1 MKQEGLEG
9 KYLHRLQDSLDWLV
23 SLYNKPES
31 PGEEIRYFAGL
42 VSSELPLG
50 AVTVLYLDKNRTVA
64 KHAEWICPGEHAGL
78 ETCDGAVL
86 SACLRSLGP
95 GESERLPCG
104 ENPPELFPV
113 FEKGALAGAFLF
125 WKAGGKVWTAEEK
138 KTLSVFSFFAGLSVG
153 RRERTSRKE
162 LSHFVFNSMLD
173 SLSASVYVTNIRTD
187 EILFMNKSM
196 KREFGIQDP
205 EGKVCWKVLQK
216 GMEKRCEFCPIE
228 RLLEGSG
235 GSFCKWEEKNTV
247 TGRYYENYDSLIQWV
262 DGSLVHLQQ
271 SIDVTESRQMAAAAR
286 FDELTG
292 FLDRRFG
299 KEELSQALAKAK
311 RENQPVTLA
320 LYDVNVLKEIN
331 DTYGH
336 REGDELLRVIAEE
349 AQKKLAPGDV
359 AFRLG
364 GDEFVLAFYGK
375 TEHNVF
381 ELMKDLAVNLG
392 RRRQSSQKPYQIGF
406 CYGIQGVFPEDN
418 LTLDKIIALADEKM
432 YERKKRFHILKR
444 DAELKKAG
452 SVTVENGQFSYEKEY
467 LYDALVQSTD
477 NYIYV
482 CDIKTGAFR
491 YPKSMVEEF
500 DLPGEIIKNAAAVLG
515 EKVHAY
521 DKQAFLESNQEIED
535 GRTDTHLVE
544 YRAKNRRG
552 EWVWLRCRGHVE
564 RDEHG
569 TPRLFAGV
577 ITNLGQKNKIDHVTG
592 LFNRFEFE
600 NEIRRRASSSV
611 AAEFSILLLDIDDF
625 KNINDLYNRVFGD
638 EIIRI
643 TAQKIQTLLPRDTP
657 VYRLDGDEFGIVVNG
672 GDESRVRKIYSAICE
687 NFGRQQEYDG
697 KKYFCTLSA
706 GCVFYPRDAAT
717 YEDLFKFAEYCLDY
731 SKNNGKNRITLY
743 TEEILAHKERSLE
756 LTELMRESME
766 QGYRGFELYYQ
777 PQVNAS
783 SKQVVGAEA
792 LARWR
797 CDKYGEVSPVEFIPI
812 LEESGLIVPAGKW
825 IFYQAAKKCREWR
838 RIQPDFV
845 MSINLSYL
853 QVADPDFLPF
863 LRRTL
868 TSLEVDPAN
877 LVVEFTESYLVKN
890 GDSLHNIFDAIR
902 SLGIKIAM
910 DDFGTGYSS
919 LEVLKKAPADTVKI
933 DRAFIK
939 DIRTSSF
946 DATFIRFIVE
956 LCHDVGI
963 EVCLEG
969 VESPEEYQIV
979 SPMNLDY
986 IQGFLFGRP
995 EPAESFERKFMRI

>member
-1 MKQEGLEG
+1 MRQIGLDG
-9 KYLHRLQDSLDWLV
+9 KYLHRLQDSLDWV
-23 SLYNKPES
+23 FPFCDKPES
-31 PGEEIRYFAGL
+31 LGEEVRHFAGL

-50 AVTVLYLDKNRTVA
+50 AVTVLYLDKNRAVEEY
-64 KHAEWICPGEHAGL
+64 AEWVCPGEHAGL
-78 ETCDGAVL
+78 DSCGRTAISE
-86 SACLRSLGP
+86 CLQSLKP
-95 GESERLPCG
+95 GESVRFPCG
-104 ENPPELFPV
+104 DNPPELYPV
-113 FEKGALAGAFLF
+113 FEKQELTGALLF
-125 WKAGGKVWTAEEK
+125 WKAGGKEWTAEER
-138 KTLSVFSFFAGLSVG
+138 KTLDVFSFLAGLSVG
-153 RRERTSRKE
+153 RRERTARRE

-173 SLSASVYVTNIRTD
+173 SLSASVYITDIHTD

-196 KREFGIQDP
+196 KREFGIENP

-228 RLLEGSG
+228 KLLENSG
-235 GSFCKWEEKNTV
+235 GSFYKWEEKNTI
-247 TGRYYENYDSLIQWV
+247 TGRYYENYDSLVQWV

-271 SIDVTESRQMAAAAR
+271 SIDVTESKRMAEAAR

-299 KEELSQALAKAK
+299 KEALVEAIARAKE
-311 RENQPVTLA
+311 ENLPITLT

-336 REGDELLRVIAEE
+336 REGDELLAVIAEE
-349 AQKKLAPGDV
+349 VQKKLGPSDV

-375 TEHNVF
+375 TEQDVF
-381 ELMKDLAVNLG
+381 ELMKELAVDLG
-392 RRRQSSQKPYQIGF
+392 RRRKSSQKPYEIGF
-406 CYGIQGVFPEDN
+406 CYGVQGVFPEDN
-418 LTLDKIIALADEKM
+418 LTLDRILALADEKM
-432 YERKKRFHILKR
+432 YERKKQFHILKR
-444 DAELKKAG
+444 ETELKKTE
-452 SVTVENGQFSYEKEY
+452 SVTIEDGQFSYEKEY

-482 CDIKTGAFR
+482 CDMKTGAFR

-500 DLPGEIIKNAAAVLG
+500 DLPGEIIKNAAAVFG
-515 EKVHAY
+515 EKIHAH

-535 GRTDTHLVE
+535 GRTDTHMVE

-569 TPRLFAGV
+569 VPKLFAGV

-592 LFNRFEFE
+592 MFNRFEFE
-600 NEIRRRASSSV
+600 DEIRRRVSSNV
-611 AAEFSILLLDIDDF
+611 ADEFSILLLDIDDF

-638 EIIRI
+638 EVIRI
-643 TAQKIQTLLPRDTP
+643 TAQKIQTLLPRGTP
-657 VYRLDGDEFGIVVNG
+657 VYRLDGDEFGIIVNG
-672 GDESRVRKIYSAICE
+672 GEEFRVRKIYSSICE
-687 NFGRQQEYDG
+687 NFGRQQEYNG

-706 GCVFYPRDAAT
+706 GCVFFPRNAKT
-717 YEDLFKFAEYCLDY
+717 YEDLFKFAEYCVDY

-756 LTELMRESME
+756 LMELMRESME
-766 QGYRGFELYYQ
+766 HGYQGFELYYQ

-783 SKQVVGAEA
+783 NKQVVGAEA

-812 LEESGLIVPAGKW
+812 LEESGLIVPVGKW
-825 IFYQAAKKCREWR
+825 IFYQAAKKCREWC
-838 RIQPDFV
+838 RIQPNFV

-853 QVADPDFLPF
+853 QVADPDFFPF
-863 LRRTL
+863 LKRTL
-868 TSLEVDPAN
+868 SSLEVEPTN
-877 LVVEFTESYLVKN
+877 LIVEFTESYLVKN
-890 GDSLHNIFDAIR
+890 GDSLRNIFDAIR
-902 SLGIKIAM
+902 SLGVKIAM

-919 LEVLKKAPADTVKI
+919 LEVLKKAPADLVKI

-939 DIRTSSF
+939 DIRTSHF

-969 VESPEEYQIV
+969 VELPEEYQIV
-979 SPMNLDY
+979 NPMNLDY

-995 EPAESFERKFMRI
+995 EPAESFERKFMKA